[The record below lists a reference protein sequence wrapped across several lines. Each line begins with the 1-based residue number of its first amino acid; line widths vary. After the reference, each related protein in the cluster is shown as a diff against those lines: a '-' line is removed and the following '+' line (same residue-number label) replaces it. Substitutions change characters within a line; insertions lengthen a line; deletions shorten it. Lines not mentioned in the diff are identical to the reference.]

1 MIKAVIF
8 DMDGVMIDS
17 EPIWFKVDNALIK
30 KFGAPK
36 DIDYRAKILGVTAK
50 VAIKTLRSLFDLKGA
65 TSKIIKTRF
74 KIVKK
79 LFRERVKLNSGA
91 LQLFKNLNQ
100 EGYALAVAS
109 SAPIDII
116 NIILTKFKIK
126 KYFKVVVAGHNL
138 KRSKPHPDIF
148 LKAAKKLMIIPDNCL
163 VIEDAL
169 SGELA
174 AKRAGMKCI
183 IVRHKYNQ
191 DIKFKLAN
199 KVVKSLKEINLKIIE
214 NL

>member
-1 MIKAVIF
+1 MIKAIIF

-30 KFGAPK
+30 KFGIPK
-36 DIDYRAKILGVTAK
+36 DIDYRDKILGVTAR

-65 TSKIIKTRF
+65 TSEIIKTRF

-79 LFRERVKLNSGA
+79 LFKERVKLNSGA
-91 LQLFKNLNQ
+91 LQLFKNLRQ
-100 EGYALAVAS
+100 KGYTLAVAS

-116 NIILTKFKIK
+116 NIILAKFKIK

-138 KRSKPHPDIF
+138 KRSKPYPDIF
-148 LKAAKKLMIIPDNCL
+148 LKTAKKLKIKPENCL
-163 VIEDAL
+163 IIEDAL
-169 SGELA
+169 SGEKA
-174 AKRAGMKCI
+174 AKKAGMKCI

-199 KVVKSLKEINLKIIE
+199 KVVKSLNNINLQMIKS
-214 NL
+214 L

>member
-17 EPIWFKVDNALIK
+17 EPIWFEVDNALIK
-30 KFGAPK
+30 KFGVSK
-36 DIDYRAKILGVTAK
+36 DIDYRDKILGVTAK
-50 VAIKTLRSLFDLKGA
+50 VAIKTLRNLFNLKGR
-65 TSKIIKTRF
+65 TSEIIKTRF

-79 LFRERVKLNSGA
+79 LLRERVKLNSGA
-91 LQLFKNLNQ
+91 LQLFKNLHQ
-100 EGYALAVAS
+100 KGYTLAVAS

-138 KRSKPHPDIF
+138 KRSKPYPDIF
-148 LKAAKKLMIIPDNCL
+148 LKTAQILKTKPENCL
-163 VIEDAL
+163 IIEDAL
-169 SGELA
+169 SGEKA

-183 IVRHKYNQ
+183 IVRHKYNW

-199 KVVKSLKEINLKIIE
+199 KVVKSLREINLKTIE